1 MSYHYWS
8 VDGYGICTDL
18 IATDKN
24 RLVNFI
30 RKAPAFAKEIQE
42 WITDINETWESISF
56 ETLEDYE
63 DEYGN
68 IGIAPIMAAVIS
80 ELENIRLTVAE
91 DFDAN
96 YYLLYEPAY
105 PWSVL
110 TPEERSLTEV
120 SLSDIFVK
128 YCKMLTDAKIKP
140 GYESAECGG

>member
-18 IATDKN
+18 IVTDKN
-24 RLVNFI
+24 RLLNFI
-30 RKAPAFAKEIQE
+30 RQAPAFAKEIQE

-128 YCKMLTDAKIKP
+128 Y
-140 GYESAECGG
+140 